1 MANPLGSLSESADP
15 FSGATVENRM
25 KTGVLLPIV
34 SKKEALQYF
43 VTSLVTSKYPHA
55 PAPIKIID
63 LY

>member
-1 MANPLGSLSESADP
+1 
-15 FSGATVENRM
+15 M

-43 VTSLVTSKYPHA
+43 VISLVTSKYPHA
-55 PAPIKIID
+55 PAPIKIIY